1 MNILQIAVIVIVSI
15 ITVVTLLFLLPGLT
29 GAPYVP
35 TLKASVEKALT
46 KLYPIKAGDLLIDLG
61 AGDGVVLYTAT
72 KHGAKALGL
81 EINPILTLIAK
92 WRFRRN
98 KNITMRC
105 RNFYH
110 YSFPKETTV
119 VYAFAVSIHI
129 EKIRHKI
136 EREATRLGKPIYFI
150 SNAFDLKNLKP
161 EKQLDSFYLYKI
173 EPAKI

>member
-1 MNILQIAVIVIVSI
+1 MGSLQITILVIVC
-15 ITVVTLLFLLPGLT
+15 VVMVLLLIFLLPGLT

-35 TLKASVEKALT
+35 TLKASIEKALT
-46 KLYPIKAGDLLIDLG
+46 KLYPVGEKDLLIDLG

-98 KNITMRC
+98 KKITMRC

>member
-1 MNILQIAVIVIVSI
+1 MDITAILALIIGIVAIVALI
-15 ITVVTLLFLLPGLT
+15 FLLPGLT

-35 TLKASVEKALT
+35 TLKKSVEIALT
-46 KLYPIKAGDLLIDLG
+46 KLYPVKKGDLLIDLG

-92 WRFRRN
+92 WRFRKNR
-98 KNITMRC
+98 NITMRC

-110 YSFPKETTV
+110 YRFPDDTTV
-119 VYAFAVSIHI
+119 VYAFAVSLHI
-129 EKIRHKI
+129 KKIRRKI
-136 EREATRLGKPIYFI
+136 EDEATRIGKPIYFI
-150 SNAFDLKNLKP
+150 SNAFNLKDIKP

-173 EPAKI
+173 APRR